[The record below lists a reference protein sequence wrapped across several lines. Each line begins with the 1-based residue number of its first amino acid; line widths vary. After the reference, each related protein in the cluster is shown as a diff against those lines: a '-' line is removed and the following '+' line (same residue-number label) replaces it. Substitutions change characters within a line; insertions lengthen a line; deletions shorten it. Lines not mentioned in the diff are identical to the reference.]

1 MAVKRY
7 NTSTGLWESF
17 GSPQLNPGSLGITP
31 EAIGAVSRTNGSMT
45 TASTS
50 TTGVRNMTISTSA
63 PTSGQG
69 SDGDVWMQY
78 V

>member
-7 NTSTGLWESF
+7 NSTTAQWESF

-31 EAIGAVSRTNGSMT
+31 DAIGAVAKVNGAM
-45 TASTS
+45 TS
-50 TTGVRNMTISTSA
+50 TNTATSGVRNMTLSTSA
-63 PTSGQG
+63 PTAGQG

>member
-7 NTSTGLWESF
+7 NSSTAQWESF
-17 GSPQLNPGSLGITP
+17 GSPQLNPGALGITP
-31 EAIGAVSRTNGSMT
+31 DAIGAVSKVNGTMT

-50 TTGVRNMTISTSA
+50 SAGVRNMTLSTNA